1 MNFASTWT
9 RYLQTIETAEV
20 ISILFPMLRKSLV
33 LDTRSDLEDG
43 PMARVVPMAESV
55 DDRLRS
61 IKRMRPR
68 FPRPE
73 SVTIIP
79 WPKQVQEPQAP
90 GPLGQDHRAD
100 DEYREPGNHRQVH
113 HLLREVAAARRR
125 GNRRSNHGQ
134 ELLHPLGS
142 AQVGYS
148 RHFRKQK
155 RGRHA

>member
-1 MNFASTWT
+1 MDGEYRIDLDEIAT
-9 RYLQTIETAEV
+9 TIEASEV

-73 SVTIIP
+73 SVTVIP
-79 WPKQVQEPQAP
+79 WPKQVKSLKRLGLWGKILERMMITGNSEIIGKCNKCYAKLLELDAEELAAVITGKNYYTLWEAP
-90 GPLGQDHRAD
+90 
-100 DEYREPGNHRQVH
+100 
-113 HLLREVAAARRR
+113 
-125 GNRRSNHGQ
+125 
-134 ELLHPLGS
+134 
-142 AQVGYS
+142 
-148 RHFRKQK
+148 K
-155 RGRHA
+155 

>member
-1 MNFASTWT
+1 MDGEYRIDLDEIAT
-9 RYLQTIETAEV
+9 TIESSEV

-73 SVTIIP
+73 SVTVIP
-79 WPKQVQEPQAP
+79 WPKQVKSLKRLGLWGKILERMMITGNAEIIGKCNSCYEKLLELDAEELAAVITGKNYYTLWEAP
-90 GPLGQDHRAD
+90 R
-100 DEYREPGNHRQVH
+100 
-113 HLLREVAAARRR
+113 
-125 GNRRSNHGQ
+125 
-134 ELLHPLGS
+134 
-142 AQVGYS
+142 
-148 RHFRKQK
+148 
-155 RGRHA
+155 

>member
-1 MNFASTWT
+1 MDGEFRIDLDEIST
-9 RYLQTIETAEV
+9 TIETAEV

-79 WPKQVQEPQAP
+79 WPKQVKSLKR
-90 GPLGQDHRAD
+90 LGLWGKIIERMMST
-100 DEYREPGNHRQVH
+100 
-113 HLLREVAAARRR
+113 
-125 GNRRSNHGQ
+125 GNREIIGKCTTCY
-134 ELLHPLGS
+134 EKLLQLDAEEIAAVLTGKNYYTLWEAP
-142 AQVGYS
+142 
-148 RHFRKQK
+148 K
-155 RGRHA
+155 